1 MFQKGGVF
9 MDFRDRDS
17 LINEAK
23 ERLART
29 STDHKK
35 LVLIYAGA
43 MTAVLAVLTV
53 AVNLLQSRIA
63 DTGGLSGIGMRSVLE
78 TAISVLEIGGNLAMP
93 FWTFGYLFCM
103 LGVVRGFHM
112 KPERLLAGFRRFGP
126 VLRLNLY
133 RGVRYG
139 LLAILSVYPSVLLF
153 LVSPLGEPVN
163 RLLMPIAQP
172 GMDTAQMLEAM
183 DPATFQAISDA
194 MMPAMGF
201 YAVVFLLLA
210 APVFYQL
217 RMADFFL
224 MDDPK
229 MGAMMAVRKSTV
241 LMHRK
246 RMEMFKLDLRFWW
259 YYGLQALALLV
270 CYAPMILGMLGITV
284 PQGVDLGCYGVYLAM
299 QFGIIVLARNRVE
312 VTVALAYEALLHPQ
326 PEQPKKAPNVPWKW

>member
-1 MFQKGGVF
+1 MN
-9 MDFRDRDS
+9 FRDRDS

-23 ERLART
+23 KRLERT

-43 MTAVLAVLTV
+43 MTAVLVVLTV
-53 AVNLLQSRIA
+53 VVNLLQSRIA

-78 TAISVLEIGGNLAMP
+78 TAISVLQIGGNLALP
-93 FWTFGYLFCM
+93 FWTFGYMFCM

-112 KPERLLAGFRRFGP
+112 KPESLLSGFRRFGP

-133 RGVRYG
+133 RGLRYM
-139 LLAILSVYPSVLLF
+139 LIAILSVYPSMLLY
-153 LVSPLGEPVN
+153 LASPLGTALEE
-163 RLLMPIAQP
+163 LLMPMAQP
-172 GMDTAQMLEAM
+172 GMDAAQMLEAM
-183 DPATFQAISDA
+183 DAATIQAVSDA

-217 RMADFFL
+217 RMADYIL
-224 MDDPK
+224 MDEPK
-229 MGAMMAVRKSTV
+229 LGAMMAVRKSTL
-241 LMHRK
+241 LMRRN

-259 YYGLQALALLV
+259 YYGLQALALAV

-284 PQGVDLGCYGVYLAM
+284 PEGVDFGCYGVYLLM
-299 QFGIIVLARNRVE
+299 QFGMFVLARNRVE
-312 VTVALAYEALLHPQ
+312 ATVAVAYEALLQPQ
-326 PEQPKKAPNVPWKW
+326 PEQPQKPQNVPWKW